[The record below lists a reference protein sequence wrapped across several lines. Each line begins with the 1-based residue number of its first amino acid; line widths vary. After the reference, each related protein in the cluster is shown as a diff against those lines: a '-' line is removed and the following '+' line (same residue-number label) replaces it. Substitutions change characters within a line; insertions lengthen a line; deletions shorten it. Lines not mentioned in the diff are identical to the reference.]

1 MHPGNIFVSYKKP
14 HDPQYICIDFG
25 IVGTLDEKD
34 QRYLAGNLLAF
45 FNRDYRKVA
54 QLHIESGWIA
64 RDTRVQDFES
74 AIRMV
79 CEPIFGKPLK
89 DISFGMVI
97 MQLFQV
103 ARRFKMEVQPKLI
116 LLQKTLLAIEGLGR
130 QLYPQLDLWAT
141 AKPFLEN
148 WLREQL
154 GPKSLLK
161 NMKENLPFLVEQLPH
176 MPRLLND
183 VLVLNK
189 ELQLSE
195 LENSRKK
202 KKKQSI
208 KSSWYKGLGIGIFTI
223 MLGLSALIYL
233 DLLPPDKII
242 TITMGA
248 ALAGGFIAFLN
259 NKKVE

>member
-1 MHPGNIFVSYKKP
+1 
-14 HDPQYICIDFG
+14 
-25 IVGTLDEKD
+25 
-34 QRYLAGNLLAF
+34 
-45 FNRDYRKVA
+45 
-54 QLHIESGWIA
+54 
-64 RDTRVQDFES
+64 
-74 AIRMV
+74 
-79 CEPIFGKPLK
+79 
-89 DISFGMVI
+89 
-97 MQLFQV
+97 
-103 ARRFKMEVQPKLI
+103 ME
-116 LLQKTLLAIEGLGR
+116 ERLGSC
-130 QLYPQLDLWAT
+130 LDLWAT

-161 NMKENLPFLVEQLPH
+161 NMKENLPFLVVQLPH